1 MQREEVRSTLFYLE
15 RVVQEGGMLSLP
27 PIHREMKFR
36 IKKDSSP
43 IILYSEK
50 EEVSTPTPIHN
61 GTMKR
66 RGVIVTI

>member
-1 MQREEVRSTLFYLE
+1 
-15 RVVQEGGMLSLP
+15 MLSLP
-27 PIHREMKFR
+27 PIHREMRFR
-36 IKKDSSP
+36 TKKDSSP

-66 RGVIVTI
+66 RGVIVNI